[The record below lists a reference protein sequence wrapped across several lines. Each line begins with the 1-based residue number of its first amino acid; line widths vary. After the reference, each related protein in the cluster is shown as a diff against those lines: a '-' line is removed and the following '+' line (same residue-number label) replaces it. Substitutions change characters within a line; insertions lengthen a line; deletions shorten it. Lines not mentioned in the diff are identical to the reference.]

1 LPGPLALR
9 SLLEKKK
16 RRQEPIRHKARS
28 SGNSAFEARARVG
41 LKFTCLEPRPST
53 IGKQGPMSCELV
65 PCAASMRART
75 KARPLMLQER
85 ISYVVSMPLMF
96 SPYFLDIFLRNAR
109 TELG

>member
-1 LPGPLALR
+1 
-9 SLLEKKK
+9 
-16 RRQEPIRHKARS
+16 
-28 SGNSAFEARARVG
+28 
-41 LKFTCLEPRPST
+41 
-53 IGKQGPMSCELV
+53 MSCELV